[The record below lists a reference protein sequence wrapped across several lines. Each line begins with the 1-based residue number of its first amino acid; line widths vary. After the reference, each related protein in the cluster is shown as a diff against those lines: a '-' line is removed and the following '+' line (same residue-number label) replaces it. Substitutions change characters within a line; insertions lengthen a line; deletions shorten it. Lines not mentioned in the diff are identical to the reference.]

1 MKQDLVHITMHDRRE
16 VAFSLYLQTIMRGGG
31 RNPNLLC
38 VTSNH
43 YCIVVSSKSRSWW
56 GVLDI

>member
-31 RNPNLLC
+31 VYVGRTEPQPIMC
-38 VTSNH
+38 
-43 YCIVVSSKSRSWW
+43 YE
-56 GVLDI
+56 